1 MQHLQHFFL
10 LCNNKTAYAKLL
22 GQGWDVG
29 VVKIT
34 RGGLGLDNIFVDFCQ
49 IHVKKLDKMGEILD
63 SATT

>member
-10 LCNNKTAYAKLL
+10 LCN
-22 GQGWDVG
+22 GWWMLVKKVQQRWMMG

-34 RGGLGLDNIFVDFCQ
+34 RGGYGLDNIFVGFCQ

-63 SATT
+63 SAIT

>member
-1 MQHLQHFFL
+1 MR
-10 LCNNKTAYAKLL
+10 
-22 GQGWDVG
+22 D

-34 RGGLGLDNIFVDFCQ
+34 RGEATLDNIFVDFCQ